1 MTVSLQMAN
10 PDNRVEYELWYSSIV
25 DLEYFHIYDLK
36 TFQQVFGDKTLF
48 EPKIRW
54 QPCDQCSADQKKL
67 NCVGNGA
74 ICSFST
80 VDPQFMATGA

>member
-1 MTVSLQMAN
+1 MAN

-36 TFQQVFGDKTLF
+36 TFQQVFGENTLF

-54 QPCDQCSADQKKL
+54 
-67 NCVGNGA
+67 
-74 ICSFST
+74 
-80 VDPQFMATGA
+80 